1 MEGGRDEGTAR
12 YTSLTPLVPRAVSVP
27 SSLHLSYL
35 RLAYVSPPARV
46 DGVKD
51 ERQTRGTRGGACDEA
66 NGSHNDPFRSVA

>member
-1 MEGGRDEGTAR
+1 MSGEIYKLIPVR
-12 YTSLTPLVPRAVSVP
+12 LLLPV
-27 SSLHLSYL
+27 L

-66 NGSHNDPFRSVA
+66 NGSHNDPFRSVAS